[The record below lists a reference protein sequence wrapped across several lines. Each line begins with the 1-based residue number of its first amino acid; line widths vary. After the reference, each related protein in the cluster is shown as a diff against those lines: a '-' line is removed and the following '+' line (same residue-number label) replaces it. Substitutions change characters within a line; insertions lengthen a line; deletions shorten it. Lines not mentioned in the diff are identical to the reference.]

1 MWQWAACGVSA
12 VQRCFLGTSSFW
24 SCLTL
29 PGTVWT
35 KTLVSDSQARSHLPY
50 GGLSLVVLGSPGRD
64 QGFAEQRRR
73 CVWKSQST
81 GTVVPQNWLHF
92 LVKVSLFLET
102 GIWKHQASRSKSR
115 DADTEYCILCQ
126 LLKQH
131 CCLFC
136 LFIFSWKT
144 SILFRKKVTDH
155 QILWVEEVWF
165 VIIKCYSF

>member
-1 MWQWAACGVSA
+1 MWQWAAYGVSA
-12 VQRCFLGTSSFW
+12 VQRCFLGTSSLW

-29 PGTVWT
+29 SGTVWT
-35 KTLVSDSQARSHLPY
+35 KTLGSDSQAQSHLPY

-81 GTVVPQNWLHF
+81 GTVVPQKWLHF
-92 LVKVSLFLET
+92 LVKVSVFLEI

-126 LLKQH
+126 LLKRH

-136 LFIFSWKT
+136 LFLVERPQSYLGKKSQTTKYYGWK
-144 SILFRKKVTDH
+144 RCD
-155 QILWVEEVWF
+155 LW
-165 VIIKCYSF
+165 